1 MPEQAYV
8 GLWSVLGSISFFGGV
23 GLLMWIDSRSKLKV
37 RQLEHAERLKAL
49 ECGQPLPDADI
60 ARAAAEQSRTRAAGF
75 IGTVVPI
82 VMAGVAIG
90 GTAILCWYL
99 SEPVMERAFLPVVCT
114 IWGVCGLVSFIVAV
128 SCLGPLARPG
138 EEKEE
143 ASASPAPIE
152 SIRVPQQSGTGAL

>member
-1 MPEQAYV
+1 M
-8 GLWSVLGSISFFGGV
+8 GLWSVLGALAFFGGV
-23 GLLMWIDSRSKLKV
+23 GLLMWIDSRSKLKI
-37 RQLEHAERLKAL
+37 RQFEHAERLKAL
-49 ECGQPLPDADI
+49 ECGQPLPDAEV
-60 ARAAAEQSRTRAAGF
+60 ARAASEQSRTRAAGF
-75 IGTVVPI
+75 IGTMVPM

-90 GTAILCWYL
+90 ATAILCWHL

-143 ASASPAPIE
+143 APEKSADPSPIE
-152 SIRVPQQSGTGAL
+152 PMRVPQQTGTGAI